1 MPGLTWL
8 VNLLHRAPS
17 TDSSPTQ
24 STLVTCTILQ
34 DSRASITCIAGQISI
49 KDGTSARKAS
59 GVRLGR
65 HTRDILV
72 KMAVVLIISLLLG
85 LGVAALYLA
94 VSFRGPYLL
103 NKLVPGCSVKSV
115 SLRSIRG
122 FRITRGPHAI
132 EIDRI
137 GLSFGR
143 QPNASGWLGFR
154 LSIQVSNVT
163 CRSFE
168 GNYGS
173 PRKPIVQLKK
183 PPTSKEVHNLR
194 SRRSR
199 FSIQNFAIFANPS
212 HDTVAP
218 PLTILKRIAPSLA
231 RNIDHLLRPVLR
243 ILFVAAFRIVI
254 RFLPTLMQAV
264 DFELNRASLTVPKAQ
279 DLTLSIE
286 RVRVSTQVK
295 FTQLEGVI
303 DDSTPEDADT
313 PALRT
318 LTRMGNWRLRLRGS
332 WDRTWNR
339 AWGRTHVYSAVSIDV
354 GRIGGTVR
362 PNAPSGVGTTITLP
376 PPVPVF
382 SVDGACWLK
391 GSIDFI
397 PGRATFGRQ
406 SMDLAVSLGALLVD
420 VDNIVLSARRVSEVL
435 APKRANQGSAPA
447 PMNAIAEEPTSPLL
461 SPPLSSPLLSPT
473 TTALVLQYRRRF
485 RERAKK
491 RGTLNLAELFKEIDF
506 RLPTIEFVAGGSSTT
521 TADVPS
527 RLRFLIKDVF
537 LKGEVSKPDVHE
549 LHRKWL
555 GKSTTDGKAEA
566 LAFNAGFGATNLGWI
581 TSSGDAMV
589 PLLTLDRFTLH
600 ALTTA
605 WPESRRMDPNESLI
619 AVEATVAPLVI
630 SSTMK
635 DVRALGALAAN
646 FKSPASPKPISTQS
660 PVMHIPRLIV
670 DIQTGG
676 FNFLFCLDHHGS
688 QSSTLAG
695 IHIRVPYA
703 GLHARSEFLARPWPR
718 RDQSRQPYT
727 ESANLIDAPYIL
739 RFDITGS
746 AGPADLQAIFEDRV
760 PRAQSGRH
768 SVIRLS
774 EIDLHANGDVLASLP
789 DDASRACIDTQTT
802 LAHVRC
808 VSDSFVVDLTNSEA
822 LSIIP
827 DLLSARPPVD
837 IEPLEPEPA
846 PKKSLFES
854 LPAGLCAHL
863 AIATISCLASGR
875 DLAPGNTKLVKRG
888 VELRTGVSVGYSS
901 MHDRIHSHR
910 TRSARFASDKLR
922 EELTASNDIL
932 SESVSISHE
941 LRENLGERGAVV
953 RLDVFNCQ
961 MRPIVDYGAAFIPL
975 CDWESKPRDKDSMA
989 PTALLYIPLIRVD
1002 ILLKRTIGSQ
1012 PATYH
1017 DTCRVVAHVARV
1029 RLNLSV
1035 HHAYCLLLSST
1046 VLLQLKPKSPSPPR
1060 PEPTPPSEHDLI
1072 VHVAGHIEHIEA
1084 RVDLPGTQKVYFRV
1098 DRLKLALRGPH
1109 REVSFE
1115 LLHGWTLSEDSR
1127 WDEMLRIRHFEI
1139 LAPPTKLER
1148 ISITAQGARLRIPH
1162 EYSLASLIQE
1172 ISLSV
1177 KAVKH
1182 LSDITRVGHFVAI
1195 ETPPAEDAKRVPPL
1209 TININALV
1217 IEAVDD
1223 PFETKLSLLWR
1234 AGFKEQQERLI
1245 REEAF
1250 TAKAEAVR
1258 MEGIEELGQSQSTG
1272 SREWHF
1278 TSKHTVSSEEA
1289 YKRLQQFNSSAW
1301 LEAFS
1306 NGKKALTKYEETHL
1320 HRVGLIPG
1328 SLELKPPVP
1337 LDIRSTEIVPP
1348 LIRLL
1353 FDGVRIEL
1361 TQPTFAGTGS
1371 SLPEFLR
1378 RTGELPL
1385 DTEYTLLVPLNIRWE
1400 MRYAMVTLRDYPL
1413 PLLHVRPNPDQ
1424 SPSWT
1429 ATADLVI
1436 AEEIGPNESVEWL
1449 STTIVPEGLG
1459 VSEQVGFSILVP
1471 KTGMPVKTYASPE
1484 VHVTSPLAT
1493 DISWGVSYQ
1502 PCVADVMRIIDSLS
1516 HPSRDPSSPLGFW
1529 DKMRLS
1535 LHGKLRISFVA
1546 GLNLLIKGSRDP
1558 YEISGNGAGF
1568 ALCWSGHPE
1577 ITVGYYPEDKELVQF
1592 RGDRM
1597 VLGIPNLPT
1606 FAEQRASGTETPG
1619 RPAAGN
1625 HSQMQKICAK
1635 LTNGVKLGLG
1645 FALERRCGPDC
1656 TVKHTTEGSCRLFTF
1671 RPHYEVKLRPSTADP
1686 TIDSF
1691 TGFRSTFI
1699 HFSLSLV
1706 SPSNPSLSRKGYNS
1720 FHLSPKAFAHFFSW
1734 WHVFNPPNGPMLLP
1748 IRQGSLYPSDK
1759 PPPLKF
1765 TRHLV
1770 TIKYRFD
1777 LSPLFISHVYRQDSR
1792 ASWATGITPCVGI
1805 KAVVETFQADLHQRD
1820 EIELIKNE
1828 VTGDSKKKIHKP
1840 FYAAEVVAKGLDLRA
1855 MLAQFREPEK
1865 QVVDLPPLPS
1875 GEFETS
1881 SSARPPMPASSKEPM
1896 NSRWVDL
1903 DDFVEIDWT
1912 PGDENPALWLFT
1924 VASCPRITYFK
1935 KPDLTITH
1943 EMAHTTCSASVKSS
1957 SEFGNE
1963 NTHICLMG
1971 AGDSTIQVQA
1981 ALCAQR
1987 LSELETELS
1996 GVLSLQEDPQAIR
2009 VSTSSRQEKVDASI
2023 LQARRQSLEKKIELL
2038 REHLENLENFEIQ
2051 QAQRAMDDDA
2061 RISTSSLPF
2070 DYPTQYDIGVD
2081 WSEFDNIYH
2090 VHCPQVHLN
2099 NHTRNI
2105 ILDYYYSSRNRR
2117 GFEYHLSER
2126 AVRFIREQSPSLTS
2140 KSPRMSQDSEYDPI
2154 PRNRAQAAA
2163 HSIRKIFTA
2172 DGGSRDSAPQSI
2184 DVPQPIKCQAQGEIE
2199 PASGWK
2205 TDDIIVNKS
2214 HMCLLLNPQFTMRST
2229 ADDESILVIT
2239 VNHASLQT
2247 FAILDK
2253 NFVDGLTADPINAN
2267 IMKRNYG
2274 SLNGLQIFSP
2284 SRARDRSANST
2295 PYEVPLE
2302 VLLDRRC
2309 ESNDFDRLV
2318 PQTDAT
2324 LQYDKFNRL
2333 RLRNKVT
2340 SATEISAEES
2350 DINNHLQAQNDRII
2364 LNVDQL
2370 AVSANTQNFAAIYNI
2385 VSDLLLYNDPDQRER
2400 NRQLQTFMY
2409 SYDFKDFMASAS
2421 VVSDLQQRLRVLLDN
2436 EVQSA
2441 LSTKKEVNEDRL
2453 INRAHIF
2460 LLAEELNLIFK
2471 AIRLAQEQDE
2481 NSTDETKSN
2490 MRFDAFVKEVS
2501 WKMLETTN
2509 DTLAKLTVR
2518 GIEYAWHSQKDSSAA
2533 HKLVINDL
2541 QALDSSPDAVFPEM
2555 LVKFDK
2561 VSSHPMVAKSLFAQA
2576 EWSILAPVGG
2586 IPIVNSFVLDLHP
2599 IRLQF
2604 ERKLGRKIL
2613 SYIFSRRDALA
2624 ESHGKALPASNPP
2637 KATGPSSPRSSYSAT
2652 VGPGHRSRS
2661 SVGAIAGVGLSIG
2674 SGAIGIPRASLDNAS
2689 LESAGDARPRT
2700 LKKRATSH
2708 TNLHEAAAAS
2718 SPAVVGDDSGLEGRR
2733 AIPRSRSSNALR
2745 TEAKRPPTPSK
2756 AAARSA
2762 MSRPTTGD
2770 KDRERER
2777 DRELEVKDDANEMRV
2792 RASKNRTFV
2801 FVKVSGLVLAL
2812 SYKRDT
2818 PMSLT
2823 TVPDLDDFRF
2833 ETPAFSY
2840 ENETWSFEDMIET
2853 LRKDIYKAA
2862 WAQKGALLR
2871 EIFTKAKIITP
2882 KRFLPHEKWIHKR
2895 PKEKSAKQVLP
2906 SPETEKDLLDS
2917 PIDQDVMVASDSGL
2931 ALFHRHDLP
2940 SLTSKPQRP
2949 SLPENESPIGFPG
2962 DQEPSPTPRS
2972 IASSHASS
2980 GYAFP
2985 TSVESEGRT
2994 STTSRGGRSSSIDRG
3009 GRSSRDGHAPFFSFP
3024 SPPSPPPMSVR
3035 NGNAGSHRPTRE
3047 RVLSLFKKKKKEV
3060 PIDDGTPRRTLD
3072 IPDVPPLPGAGNGP
3086 RQRTISAHAKM
3097 QQQFQ

>member
-1 MPGLTWL
+1 
-8 VNLLHRAPS
+8 
-17 TDSSPTQ
+17 
-24 STLVTCTILQ
+24 
-34 DSRASITCIAGQISI
+34 
-49 KDGTSARKAS
+49 
-59 GVRLGR
+59 
-65 HTRDILV
+65 
-72 KMAVVLIISLLLG
+72 
-85 LGVAALYLA
+85 
-94 VSFRGPYLL
+94 
-103 NKLVPGCSVKSV
+103 
-115 SLRSIRG
+115 
-122 FRITRGPHAI
+122 
-132 EIDRI
+132 
-137 GLSFGR
+137 
-143 QPNASGWLGFR
+143 
-154 LSIQVSNVT
+154 
-163 CRSFE
+163 
-168 GNYGS
+168 
-173 PRKPIVQLKK
+173 
-183 PPTSKEVHNLR
+183 
-194 SRRSR
+194 
-199 FSIQNFAIFANPS
+199 
-212 HDTVAP
+212 
-218 PLTILKRIAPSLA
+218 
-231 RNIDHLLRPVLR
+231 
-243 ILFVAAFRIVI
+243 
-254 RFLPTLMQAV
+254 
-264 DFELNRASLTVPKAQ
+264 
-279 DLTLSIE
+279 
-286 RVRVSTQVK
+286 
-295 FTQLEGVI
+295 
-303 DDSTPEDADT
+303 
-313 PALRT
+313 
-318 LTRMGNWRLRLRGS
+318 
-332 WDRTWNR
+332 
-339 AWGRTHVYSAVSIDV
+339 
-354 GRIGGTVR
+354 
-362 PNAPSGVGTTITLP
+362 
-376 PPVPVF
+376 
-382 SVDGACWLK
+382 
-391 GSIDFI
+391 
-397 PGRATFGRQ
+397 
-406 SMDLAVSLGALLVD
+406 
-420 VDNIVLSARRVSEVL
+420 
-435 APKRANQGSAPA
+435 
-447 PMNAIAEEPTSPLL
+447 
-461 SPPLSSPLLSPT
+461 
-473 TTALVLQYRRRF
+473 YRRRF

-491 RGTLNLAELFKEIDF
+491 RGTLNLTEVFKEIDF
-506 RLPTIEFVAGGSSTT
+506 RLPTVEFVAGGSSTT
-521 TADVPS
+521 ATDIPS
-527 RLRFLIKDVF
+527 HLRFQIKDVF
-537 LKGEVSKPDVHE
+537 LKGEVSKPDVYE

-581 TSSGDAMV
+581 TSSSNAMV
-589 PLLTLDRFTLH
+589 PLLTLDRFSLS

-605 WPESRRMDPNESLI
+605 WPELHRMNPNECLT
-619 AVEATVAPLVI
+619 AVEVTIAPLVV
-630 SSTMK
+630 SSTME
-635 DVRALGALAAN
+635 DVRALGALAAS
-646 FKSPASPKPISTQS
+646 FKSTASPKPTSTRS
-660 PVMHIPRLIV
+660 PIMHIPRLIV
-670 DIQTGG
+670 DIQTEGLD
-676 FNFLFCLDHHGS
+676 FLFCLDHHGP

-695 IHIRVPYA
+695 VHLRIPHA
-703 GLHARSEFLARPWPR
+703 GLHGRSEFVARPWSR
-718 RDQSRQPYT
+718 RDQSREPYT
-727 ESANLIDAPYIL
+727 ESANLVDAPYVL
-739 RFDITGS
+739 RFDVAGS

-760 PRAQSGRH
+760 SKTQSGRH

-774 EIDLHANGDVLASLP
+774 EVDLRVNGDVLATLP
-789 DDASRACIDTQTT
+789 DGASKACIDTQTT

-808 VSDSFVVDLTNSEA
+808 VSDSFVADLTNSDA
-822 LSIIP
+822 LGVIP
-827 DLLSARPPVD
+827 DLLSAHPPTDVN
-837 IEPLEPEPA
+837 PLESEPA
-846 PKKSLFES
+846 PKKSLFGS
-854 LPAGLCAHL
+854 LPAGLCAHF
-863 AIATISCLASGR
+863 AIATISCLASGC

-888 VELRTGVSVGYSS
+888 AELRTGVSVGYSS
-901 MHDRIHSHR
+901 MHDRTHSHR
-910 TRSARFASDKLR
+910 TRSARFASDRLR

-941 LRENLGERGAVV
+941 LHENLGEQGTVV

-961 MRPIVDYGAAFIPL
+961 VRPIVDYGATFIPL
-975 CDWESKPRDKDSMA
+975 CNWESKPRDKNPTT

-1002 ILLKRTIGSQ
+1002 VLLKRTIGPQ

-1046 VLLQLKPKSPSPPR
+1046 ALLQLKSKSPSPPR
-1060 PEPTPPSEHDLI
+1060 PKPTPPFKHDDLV

-1084 RVDLPGTQKVYFRV
+1084 RVDLPGTQRVYFRV
-1098 DRLKLALRGPH
+1098 DRLRLALRGPH

-1115 LLHGWTLSEDSR
+1115 LLHGWALSEDGR
-1127 WDEMLRIRHFEI
+1127 WDEVLRMRDFEV
-1139 LAPPTKLER
+1139 LAPPTELDR

-1177 KAVKH
+1177 KAIKH
-1182 LSDITRVGHFVAI
+1182 LSHITRTGHFVAM
-1195 ETPPAEDAKRVPPL
+1195 ETPPAEDAKQVPPL
-1209 TININALV
+1209 VININALV

-1245 REEAF
+1245 RDEAF

-1258 MEGIEELGQSQSTG
+1258 MEGVEEPGQSQSTG

-1278 TSKHTVSSEEA
+1278 TSKHTIPSEEA
-1289 YKRLQQFNSSAW
+1289 YRRLQQFNSSAW
-1301 LEAFS
+1301 FEAFS
-1306 NGKKALTKYEETHL
+1306 NGKKALTKHEETHL
-1320 HRVGLIPG
+1320 RRIGQIPG

-1337 LDIRSTEIVPP
+1337 LDVRPTEIVPP

-1361 TQPTFAGTGS
+1361 TQPTFADRGS

-1413 PLLHVRPNPDQ
+1413 PLLHVRPHPDQ

-1459 VSEQVGFSILVP
+1459 VPEQIGFSILVP

-1484 VHVTSPLAT
+1484 VHVTSPFAT

-1606 FAEQRASGTETPG
+1606 FADQRVSGTETPG
-1619 RPAAGN
+1619 GPAAGN
-1625 HSQMQKICAK
+1625 RPQMQKICAK

-1656 TVKHTTEGSCRLFTF
+1656 TAKHTTDSTCRLFTF
-1671 RPHYEVKLRPSTADP
+1671 RPHYEVKLRPSIADP
-1686 TIDSF
+1686 TVDSF
-1691 TGFRSTFI
+1691 AGFRSNFI
-1699 HFSLSLV
+1699 HFSLSLI
-1706 SPSNPSLSRKGYNS
+1706 SPSNPSLSKKGYNS

-1770 TIKYRFD
+1770 TLKYRFS

-1820 EIELIKNE
+1820 EIELIKDE
-1828 VTGDSKKKIHKP
+1828 VTGDSKKKAHKP

-1855 MLAQFREPEK
+1855 MLAQFRESEK
-1865 QVVDLPPLPS
+1865 QAVDLPPLPS

-1881 SSARPPMPASSKEPM
+1881 SSARPPMPVSSKEPTH
-1896 NSRWVDL
+1896 SRWVDL
-1903 DDFVEIDWT
+1903 DDFVETDWT
-1912 PGDENPALWLFT
+1912 PSDENPALWLFT

-1935 KPDLTITH
+1935 KPDRSITH
-1943 EMAHTTCSASVKSS
+1943 DMAYTTCSAPEKSA

-1971 AGDSTIQVQA
+1971 TEESTIQVQA

-1987 LSELETELS
+1987 LRELEAELS
-1996 GVLSLQEDPQAIR
+1996 DVLSFQEDTRAIR
-2009 VSTSSRQEKVDASI
+2009 VSMSSRQEKVDASI
-2023 LQARRQSLEKKIELL
+2023 LQARQQSLEKKIELL

-2061 RISTSSLPF
+2061 RVSTSSLPF

-2099 NHTRNI
+2099 NYTRNI

-2126 AVRFIREQSPSLTS
+2126 AVRFIREQSPSLVS
-2140 KSPRMSQDSEYDPI
+2140 KSPRTSQDSEHDPTL
-2154 PRNRAQAAA
+2154 RNRAQAAA
-2163 HSIRKIFTA
+2163 HTIRKIFTA

-2184 DVPQPIKCQAQGEIE
+2184 DLPQPIKCQAQGEIE

-2214 HMCLLLNPQFTMRST
+2214 HMCLLLNPQFTLRST

-2284 SRARDRSANST
+2284 SRARDQSVNST

-2340 SATEISAEES
+2340 SATEISTEES

-2385 VSDLLLYNDPDQRER
+2385 VSDLLLYTDPDQRER

-2409 SYDFKDFMASAS
+2409 SYDFKDFLASAS
-2421 VVSDLQQRLRVLLDN
+2421 VVSDLQERLRALLDN
-2436 EVQSA
+2436 ETQFA

-2481 NSTDETKSN
+2481 NATDETKSN

-2501 WKMLETTN
+2501 WKMLEATN

-2613 SYIFSRRDALA
+2613 AYIFSRRDALA
-2624 ESHGKALPASNPP
+2624 ESHTKALPASNIP
-2637 KATGPSSPRSSYSAT
+2637 KATGPSTPRTSYSTT

-2674 SGAIGIPRASLDNAS
+2674 SGVVGIPRASLDNTL
-2689 LESAGDARPRT
+2689 LEGTGDARPRT

-2708 TNLHEAAAAS
+2708 TNLHEAAAS
-2718 SPAVVGDDSGLEGRR
+2718 SPAMVGDESPLEGRR
-2733 AIPRSRSSNALR
+2733 PIPRSRSSNALR

-2770 KDRERER
+2770 KDKERERER
-2777 DRELEVKDDANEMRV
+2777 ELEAKDDANEMRV
-2792 RASKNRTFV
+2792 RASKNRAFV
-2801 FVKVSGLVLAL
+2801 FVRVSGLVLAL
-2812 SYKRDT
+2812 SY
-2818 PMSLT
+2818 
-2823 TVPDLDDFRF
+2823 
-2833 ETPAFSY
+2833 
-2840 ENETWSFEDMIET
+2840 
-2853 LRKDIYKAA
+2853 
-2862 WAQKGALLR
+2862 
-2871 EIFTKAKIITP
+2871 

-2895 PKEKSAKQVLP
+2895 PKEKPAKQILP
-2906 SPETEKDLLDS
+2906 VSETEKEPLDS
-2917 PIDQDVMVASDSGL
+2917 PIDQDSMVASDSGL
-2931 ALFHRHDLP
+2931 ALFHRHDPP
-2940 SLTSKPQRP
+2940 SPTSKPQRP
-2949 SLPENESPIGFPG
+2949 SLPENGSPIGFPG

-2985 TSVESEGRT
+2985 TSVESEGRA
-2994 STTSRGGRSSSIDRG
+2994 STTSRGGRSSSTDRDG
-3009 GRSSRDGHAPFFSFP
+3009 KSSRDGHVPFFSFP

-3035 NGNAGSHRPTRE
+3035 SGHAGSHRPARE
-3047 RVLSLFKKKKKEV
+3047 RVLSLFKKKKKEAPV
-3060 PIDDGTPRRTLD
+3060 DDGTPRRTLD
-3072 IPDVPPLPGAGNGP
+3072 VPDVPPLPGTGNRP

-3097 QQQFQ
+3097 QQQFR

>member
-1 MPGLTWL
+1 
-8 VNLLHRAPS
+8 
-17 TDSSPTQ
+17 
-24 STLVTCTILQ
+24 
-34 DSRASITCIAGQISI
+34 
-49 KDGTSARKAS
+49 
-59 GVRLGR
+59 
-65 HTRDILV
+65 
-72 KMAVVLIISLLLG
+72 MATVLIISLLLG
-85 LGVAALYLA
+85 LGVTALYLA

-122 FRITRGPHAI
+122 FRITRGAHAI
-132 EIDRI
+132 EIDRV

-143 QPNASGWLGFR
+143 QPNTSGWLAFR
-154 LSIQVSNVT
+154 CSIQVSNIT

-168 GNYGS
+168 ADHES
-173 PRKPIVQLKK
+173 PKRPVFHLKK
-183 PPTSKEVHNLR
+183 PPAPKEVHSLR

-199 FSIQNFAIFANPS
+199 FSIQNFAIFTNPS
-212 HDTVAP
+212 NDTVAP

-231 RNIDHLLRPVLR
+231 RNIDHLLRPLFRV
-243 ILFVAAFRIVI
+243 LFVAAFRIVI
-254 RFLPTLMQAV
+254 RFLPALMQAV

-279 DLTLSIE
+279 DLTLSVE

-295 FTQLEGVI
+295 FTQLERVI
-303 DDSTPEDADT
+303 DDSMPEDADT
-313 PALRT
+313 PALRR
-318 LTRMGNWRLRLRGS
+318 LTRMGNWKLRLRGS

-339 AWGRTHVYSAVSIDV
+339 AWGRTHIFSAVSINV

-362 PNAPSGVGTTITLP
+362 PSIPPDAATTTALP
-376 PPVPVF
+376 AAIPVF
-382 SVDGACWLK
+382 NVDGACSLK
-391 GSIDFI
+391 GSVNLI
-397 PGRATFGRQ
+397 PGRATFERQ
-406 SMDLAVSLGALLVD
+406 SMDLAVSLGALSAD
-420 VDNIVLSARRVSEVL
+420 VDNIMLSARRISEVL
-435 APKRANQGSAPA
+435 ARKRASQGDNPA
-447 PMNAIAEEPTSPLL
+447 PMAAIMEEPL
-461 SPPLSSPLLSPT
+461 SPITSPLLSPT
-473 TTALVLQYRRRF
+473 TTALVRQYRRRF
-485 RERAKK
+485 RERARK
-491 RGTLNLAELFKEIDF
+491 RGTLNFSEIFGGIDF
-506 RLPTIEFVAGGSSTT
+506 RLPTLELVAGGSSTT
-521 TADVPS
+521 TTDVPN
-527 RLRFLIKDVF
+527 RLRFLVKDVF
-537 LKGEVSKPDVHE
+537 LKGEVSNPEEHE

-555 GKSTTDGKAEA
+555 GRSTADGKAEA
-566 LAFNAGFGATNLGWI
+566 LAFKAGFGITNLGWL
-581 TSSGDAMV
+581 TSSNDAVV
-589 PLLTLDRFTLH
+589 PLLTLDSFALN
-600 ALTTA
+600 ALTTV
-605 WPESRRMDPNESLI
+605 WPESHRMNPNECFL
-619 AVEATVAPLVI
+619 AVEIMVAPLVV
-630 SSTMK
+630 SSTMR
-635 DVRALGALAAN
+635 DVQALDALAAN
-646 FKSPASPKPISTQS
+646 FKSPGPTKSTSSQS
-660 PVMHIPRLIV
+660 PIMHIPRLMV

-695 IHIRVPYA
+695 VHLNVPQI
-703 GLHARSEFLARPWPR
+703 GLHGRSEFVSRPWTR
-718 RDQSRQPYT
+718 RDQHREPYT
-727 ESANLIDAPYIL
+727 ESANLVDSPYIL
-739 RFDITGS
+739 RFDIAAF

-760 PRAQSGRH
+760 LQAQSGRH
-768 SVIRLS
+768 SIVRLS
-774 EIDLHANGDVLASLP
+774 QIDLHANGDILAALP
-789 DDASRACIDTQTT
+789 DGASKAAIDIQTT
-802 LAHVRC
+802 LAHLRC
-808 VSDSFVVDLTNSEA
+808 ISDTFVVDLTNSEA
-822 LSIIP
+822 LSVIP
-827 DLLSARPPVD
+827 DLIPARPLSDAETPEAVPV
-837 IEPLEPEPA
+837 

-854 LPAGLCAHL
+854 MPAGICTHF

-875 DLAPGNTKLVKRG
+875 DLAPGNVKLVKRG
-888 VELRTGVSVGYSS
+888 IEFCTGVSVGYSS

-922 EELTASNDIL
+922 KVLTTSNDIL

-941 LRENLGERGAVV
+941 LRESLGERGAVA
-953 RLDVFNCQ
+953 RLEVFNCQ
-961 MRPIVDYGAAFIPL
+961 IRPIVDYGAAFIPL
-975 CDWESKPRDKDSMA
+975 CDWESRIRDKSPTT
-989 PTALLYIPLIRVD
+989 PTAILFIPLVRVD
-1002 ILLKRTIGSQ
+1002 VLLKRTIASQ
-1012 PATYH
+1012 PETYH
-1017 DTCRVVAHVARV
+1017 DTCRVVAHVPRV

-1046 VLLQLKPKSPSPPR
+1046 ALPKSKSSSSPR
-1060 PEPTPPSEHDLI
+1060 PKPNPPSKTDLV
-1072 VHVAGHIEHIEA
+1072 VHVAGHVEHVEVH
-1084 RVDLPGTQKVYFRV
+1084 VDLPETQRVYLRV
-1098 DRLKLALRGPH
+1098 DKLKLALRDSH
-1109 REVSFE
+1109 QEVSFE
-1115 LLHGWTLSEDSR
+1115 LLHGWALSEDGR
-1127 WDEMLRIRHFEI
+1127 WDEMLRMRHFEI
-1139 LAPPTKLER
+1139 LAPPTEDER

-1172 ISLSV
+1172 ISLSI
-1177 KAVKH
+1177 KTVKH
-1182 LSDITRVGHFVAI
+1182 LAHITRVGHFVAM

-1209 TININALV
+1209 AITINALV

-1250 TAKAEAVR
+1250 TAKAEAIKI
-1258 MEGIEELGQSQSTG
+1258 EGMEELGLASQSTG

-1278 TSKHTVSSEEA
+1278 GNRHTVSTDDA
-1289 YKRLQQFNSSAW
+1289 YRRLQQFNSSAW
-1301 LEAFS
+1301 LEAYG
-1306 NGKKALTKYEETHL
+1306 NGKKALAKHEETQL
-1320 HRVGLIPG
+1320 RRVGLIPG
-1328 SLELKPPVP
+1328 SLELQPAIP
-1337 LDIRSTEIVPP
+1337 LDVRPTEIVPP

-1353 FDGVRIEL
+1353 LDGVRIEL
-1361 TQPTFAGTGS
+1361 THPTFAGTNS

-1378 RTGELPL
+1378 RTGELPPN
-1385 DTEYTLLVPLNIRWE
+1385 TEFTLLVPLNIHWE
-1400 MRYAMVTLRDYPL
+1400 MRYAMATLRDYPL
-1413 PLLHVRPNPDQ
+1413 PLLHVRASPDQ
-1424 SPSWT
+1424 VPSWT

-1436 AEEIGPNESVEWL
+1436 AEEIGPNHSVEWIP
-1449 STTIVPEGLG
+1449 TTVVPQGLG
-1459 VSEQVGFSILVP
+1459 VPEQVGFSILVP
-1471 KTGMPVKTYASPE
+1471 KTGMPVKTYANPE
-1484 VHVTSPLAT
+1484 VQVTSPFAT

-1568 ALCWSGHPE
+1568 ALCWSGNPE
-1577 ITVGYYPEDKELVQF
+1577 ISVGCYPEDKELVQF

-1606 FAEQRASGTETPG
+1606 FADQRTSGTETPRG
-1619 RPAAGN
+1619 PAPGG
-1625 HSQMQKICAK
+1625 HRSQMQKICAK
-1635 LTNGVKLGLG
+1635 LTNGVKFGLG

-1656 TVKHTTEGSCRLFTF
+1656 TVKHTTGDSCRLFAF

-1686 TIDSF
+1686 KVDSF
-1691 TGFRSTFI
+1691 AGFRSNFI

-1706 SPSNPSLSRKGYNS
+1706 SPSNPSLSKKGYNS

-1734 WHVFNPPNGPMLLP
+1734 WNVFNPPNGPMLLP

-1770 TIKYRFD
+1770 TIKYRFS

-1820 EIELIKNE
+1820 EIEVIKNE
-1828 VTGDSKKKIHKP
+1828 VTGDSKKKVHKP
-1840 FYAAEVVAKGLDLRA
+1840 FYAAEIVAKGLDLRA

-1865 QVVDLPPLPS
+1865 PAVDLPPLPS

-1881 SSARPPMPASSKEPM
+1881 SSARPPLPASSKEPM
-1896 NSRWVDL
+1896 HSRWVDL
-1903 DDFVEIDWT
+1903 DDFVETDWT
-1912 PGDENPALWLFT
+1912 PSDDNPALWLFT
-1924 VASCPRITYFK
+1924 VAYCPRITYFK
-1935 KPDLTITH
+1935 KPDRSITH
-1943 EMAHTTCSASVKSS
+1943 DAAHTTCSMPEKSS

-1963 NTHICLMG
+1963 NTHLCLMG
-1971 AGDSTIQVQA
+1971 TEESTVQVQA
-1981 ALCAQR
+1981 ALCSQR
-1987 LSELETELS
+1987 LEALEEELS
-1996 GVLSLQEDPQAIR
+1996 EVLSSQEDAQVIR
-2009 VSTSSRQEKVDASI
+2009 RSTSSRQENVEISV
-2023 LQARRQSLEKKIELL
+2023 LQARQQSLEKKIQLL
-2038 REHLENLENFEIQ
+2038 REHLESLENYEIQ
-2051 QAQRAMDDDA
+2051 QAQRAMDGEA
-2061 RISTSSLPF
+2061 RVSTSSLPY
-2070 DYPTQYDIGVD
+2070 DYPTDYDVGVD
-2081 WSEFDNIYH
+2081 WSQFDNIYH
-2090 VHCPQVHLN
+2090 IHCPQVHLN
-2099 NHTRNI
+2099 NYTRNI
-2105 ILDYYYSSRNRR
+2105 ILDYYYSSRSRR

-2140 KSPRMSQDSEYDPI
+2140 KSPRMSQDSEQGTT

-2163 HSIRKIFTA
+2163 HTIRKIFTA
-2172 DGGSRDSAPQSI
+2172 DGGSRESAPQSI
-2184 DVPQPIKCQAQGEIE
+2184 DVPQPIKCQAQGEVE

-2274 SLNGLQIFSP
+2274 SLSGLQIFSP
-2284 SRARDRSANST
+2284 SRARDRSVNST
-2295 PYEVPLE
+2295 PYQVPLE

-2318 PQTDAT
+2318 SQTDAT

-2340 SATEISAEES
+2340 STTNTSAEDS

-2364 LNVDQL
+2364 LNVDKL
-2370 AVSANTQNFAAIYNI
+2370 AVSANAQNFAAIYNI
-2385 VSDLLLYNDPDQRER
+2385 VSDLLLYTDPDQRER

-2421 VVSDLQQRLRVLLDN
+2421 VISDLQQRLRTLLDN
-2436 EVQSA
+2436 EVQFA
-2441 LSTKKEVNEDRL
+2441 LSTKKEINEDRL

-2471 AIRLAQEQDE
+2471 AIRLVQEQDE
-2481 NSTDETKSN
+2481 SKADETKSN

-2501 WKMLETTN
+2501 WKMLEATN
-2509 DTLAKLTVR
+2509 DTLAKLSVA

-2604 ERKLGRKIL
+2604 ERKVGRKIL
-2613 SYIFSRRDALA
+2613 SYIFARRDGPA
-2624 ESHGKALPASNPP
+2624 EAKGKALVTPNSPKPP
-2637 KATGPSSPRSSYSAT
+2637 RLSTPRTSYSAT

-2661 SVGAIAGVGLSIG
+2661 SVGAVAGVGLSIG

-2689 LESAGDARPRT
+2689 LESTGDARPRT

-2708 TNLHEAAAAS
+2708 TDLQEAAAAS
-2718 SPAVVGDDSGLEGRR
+2718 SPAVVGDDSGFEGRR
-2733 AIPRSRSSNALR
+2733 TIPRSRSSNALK

-2756 AAARSA
+2756 AASRAL
-2762 MSRPTTGD
+2762 SRPTTGD
-2770 KDRERER
+2770 RDRER
-2777 DRELEVKDDANEMRV
+2777 DRELEAEDDANEMHV

-2840 ENETWSFEDMIET
+2840 ANETWSFEDMIET

-2862 WAQKGALLR
+2862 WAQKGALIR
-2871 EIFTKAKIITP
+2871 EIFTKTKIITP

-2895 PKEKSAKQVLP
+2895 PKEKSAKQALP
-2906 SPETEKDLLDS
+2906 SPGPDKDPFDS
-2917 PIDQDVMVASDSGL
+2917 PVDQDSMAASDSGL
-2931 ALFHRHDLP
+2931 ALFHHHDPHSPSSKPEPP
-2940 SLTSKPQRP
+2940 SLLES
-2949 SLPENESPIGFPG
+2949 NSPIGFPG

-2980 GYAFP
+2980 GYTFP
-2985 TSVESEGRT
+2985 TSAESEGRA
-2994 STTSRGGRSSSIDRG
+2994 STTSRGGRSLSIDQG
-3009 GRSSRDGHAPFFSFP
+3009 PRSSRDGQTPVFSFP
-3024 SPPSPPPMSVR
+3024 TPPSPPQMSVR
-3035 NGNAGSHRPTRE
+3035 SGNTGSHRPARE

-3060 PIDDGTPRRTLD
+3060 LADDGVPRRTLD
-3072 IPDVPPLPGAGNGP
+3072 IPDVPPLPGMPNQP

-3097 QQQFQ
+3097 QQQSQ

>member
-1 MPGLTWL
+1 
-8 VNLLHRAPS
+8 
-17 TDSSPTQ
+17 
-24 STLVTCTILQ
+24 
-34 DSRASITCIAGQISI
+34 
-49 KDGTSARKAS
+49 
-59 GVRLGR
+59 
-65 HTRDILV
+65 
-72 KMAVVLIISLLLG
+72 MAIVLIISFLLV
-85 LGVAALYLA
+85 LGVAVLYLA
-94 VSFRGPYLL
+94 
-103 NKLVPGCSVKSV
+103 LVPGCSVKSV

-122 FRITRGPHAI
+122 FRITH
-132 EIDRI
+132 RI

-143 QPNASGWLGFR
+143 QPNTSGWLAFR
-154 LSIQVSNVT
+154 CSIRVSNVT

-168 GNYGS
+168 GHRNT
-173 PRKPIVQLKK
+173 PKRPIVQLKK
-183 PPTSKEVHNLR
+183 PPAPKDVHSLR
-194 SRRSR
+194 SRRSK
-199 FSIQNFAIFANPS
+199 FSIQNFAIFTNPS
-212 HDTVAP
+212 NDTVAP

-231 RNIDHLLRPVLR
+231 RNIDHILRPVFR
-243 ILFVAAFRIVI
+243 VLFVAAFRSVI

-264 DFELNRASLTVPKAQ
+264 DFELNHASLTVPKAH
-279 DLTLSIE
+279 DLTLSVE

-313 PALRT
+313 PALRR
-318 LTRMGNWRLRLRGS
+318 LTRMGNWRLRMRGS

-339 AWGRTHVYSAVSIDV
+339 AWGRTNIFSAVSINV
-354 GRIGGTVR
+354 GRVGATVR
-362 PNAPSGVGTTITLP
+362 PGPPSDVGTTVALP
-376 PPVPVF
+376 PAVPVF
-382 SVDGACWLK
+382 TVDGA
-391 GSIDFI
+391 S
-397 PGRATFGRQ
+397 TFERQ
-406 SMDLAVSLGALLVD
+406 SMDLAVSLGALSVD
-420 VDNIVLSARRVSEVL
+420 VDNILLSARRVSEVL
-435 APKRANQGSAPA
+435 APKRASQGAGPA
-447 PMNAIAEEPTSPLL
+447 PMNAIAEEPISPLMSPLL
-461 SPPLSSPLLSPT
+461 SPLTSPLLSPT

-491 RGTLNLAELFKEIDF
+491 RGTLNFAEVFKGIDF
-506 RLPTIEFVAGGSSTT
+506 QLPTLEFVAGGSSTT
-521 TADVPS
+521 ATDIPS

-537 LKGEVSKPDVHE
+537 LKGEVSNPEAHE

-566 LAFNAGFGATNLGWI
+566 LAFKAGFGMTNLGWM
-581 TSSGDAMV
+581 TSSGNSVV
-589 PLLTLDRFTLH
+589 PLLTLDKFTLN
-600 ALTTA
+600 ALTNV
-605 WPESRRMDPNESLI
+605 WPESHRMHPNECLL
-619 AVEATVAPLVI
+619 AVEVMVDPLVV

-635 DVRALGALAAN
+635 DVHALGVLATK
-646 FKSPASPKPISTQS
+646 FKSPAPTKPSSTRS

-676 FNFLFCLDHHGS
+676 FNFLFCLDNHGS
-688 QSSTLAG
+688 QSST
-695 IHIRVPYA
+695 PA
-703 GLHARSEFLARPWPR
+703 GLHLRVPQVELHGRSEFVARPWAR

-727 ESANLIDAPYIL
+727 ESVNLIDSPYVL
-739 RFDITGS
+739 RFEVTGS
-746 AGPADLQAIFEDRV
+746 AGPADLQAIFEDRI
-760 PRAQSGRH
+760 PKAQSGRH
-768 SVIRLS
+768 NIIRLS
-774 EIDLHANGDVLASLP
+774 QIDLHADGDILATLP
-789 DDASRACIDTQTT
+789 DGASKASIDTQTT
-802 LAHVRC
+802 LAHARC
-808 VSDSFVVDLTNSEA
+808 VSDSFVIDLTNSEA
-822 LSIIP
+822 LSVIP
-827 DLLSARPPVD
+827 DLLSNRSISDVESP
-837 IEPLEPEPA
+837 EPEVLA
-846 PKKSLFES
+846 PKKSLFAR
-854 LPAGLCAHL
+854 LPAGVCVHF
-863 AIATISCLASGR
+863 AIATVSCLASGR
-875 DLAPGNTKLVKRG
+875 DLAPGNIKLVKRG

-901 MHDRIHSHR
+901 MHDRIHSYR

-932 SESVSISHE
+932 SESVSVSHE
-941 LRENLGERGAVV
+941 LRENLGEQGAVA

-961 MRPIVDYGAAFIPL
+961 VRPIVDYGNAFIPL
-975 CDWESKPRDKDSMA
+975 CDWESKPRDTSPTT
-989 PTALLYIPLIRVD
+989 PTALLFIPLVRVD
-1002 ILLKRTIGSQ
+1002 VLLKRTIGSQ
-1012 PATYH
+1012 PEMYH
-1017 DTCRVVAHVARV
+1017 DTCRVVAHVPRV
-1029 RLNLSV
+1029 RFNLSV

-1046 VLLQLKPKSPSPPR
+1046 PLLQLKPPSSLRSPPK
-1060 PEPTPPSEHDLI
+1060 PILLPQNDLV
-1072 VHVAGHIEHIEA
+1072 VHVAGHVEHIEA
-1084 RVDLPGTQKVYFRV
+1084 RVDLPEAQNVYFRV
-1098 DRLKLALRGPH
+1098 DKLKLTLRDPH
-1109 REVSFE
+1109 RDISFE
-1115 LLHGWTLSEDSR
+1115 LLHGWALSEDGR
-1127 WDEMLRIRHFEI
+1127 WDEMLRVRHLEI
-1139 LAPPTKLER
+1139 VVPPTELER
-1148 ISITAQGARLRIPH
+1148 ISIIAQGARLRIPH

-1172 ISLSV
+1172 ISLAV
-1177 KAVKH
+1177 KTVKH
-1182 LSDITRVGHFVAI
+1182 LAHITRVGHFVAM

-1209 TININALV
+1209 AITINALV

-1250 TAKAEAVR
+1250 TAKAEAIQ
-1258 MEGIEELGQSQSTG
+1258 MEGMEEAALASQSTG

-1278 TSKHTVSSEEA
+1278 GNKHTVSVEDA
-1289 YKRLQQFNSSAW
+1289 YRRLQQFNSSAW
-1301 LEAFS
+1301 LEAFG
-1306 NGKKALTKYEETHL
+1306 NGRKALAKHEENHL
-1320 HRVGLIPG
+1320 RRIGLIPG
-1328 SLELKPPVP
+1328 SLEFKPAVP
-1337 LDIRSTEIVPP
+1337 LDIRPTEIVPP

-1353 FDGVRIEL
+1353 FDGVQIEL

-1371 SLPEFLR
+1371 SLPEFLK

-1385 DTEYTLLVPLNIRWE
+1385 DTEYTLLVPLNLRWE

-1413 PLLHVRPNPDQ
+1413 PLLHVRPSPDQ
-1424 SPSWT
+1424 TPSWT

-1436 AEEIGPNESVEWL
+1436 AEEIGPNDSVEWI
-1449 STTIVPEGLG
+1449 STTVVPEGLG
-1459 VSEQVGFSILVP
+1459 VPEQVGFSILIA
-1471 KTGMPVKTYASPE
+1471 KTGMPVKTYSSPE
-1484 VHVTSPLAT
+1484 VQVTSPFAT

-1529 DKMRLS
+1529 DKIRLS

-1546 GLNLLIKGSRDP
+1546 GLNLLVKGSRDP
-1558 YEISGNGAGF
+1558 YDISGNGAGF

-1577 ITVGYYPEDKELVQF
+1577 ISVGCYPEDKELVQF

-1597 VLGIPNLPT
+1597 TLGIPNLPT
-1606 FAEQRASGTETPG
+1606 FADQRASGVETPRG
-1619 RPAAGN
+1619 PSAGGHRP
-1625 HSQMQKICAK
+1625 QMQKTCAK
-1635 LTNGVKLGLG
+1635 LTNGVKFGLG

-1656 TVKHTTEGSCRLFTF
+1656 SVKHTRGDSCRLFTF

-1686 TIDSF
+1686 NIDSF
-1691 TGFRSTFI
+1691 TGFRSNFI
-1699 HFSLSLV
+1699 HFSMSLV
-1706 SPSNPSLSRKGYNS
+1706 SPSNPSLSKKGYNS

-1770 TIKYRFD
+1770 TIKYRFS

-1792 ASWATGITPCVGI
+1792 TSWATGITPCVGI
-1805 KAVVETFQADLHQRD
+1805 KAVIETFQADLHQRD

-1828 VTGDSKKKIHKP
+1828 VTGESKKKVHKP

-1855 MLAQFREPEK
+1855 MCAQFREPEK
-1865 QVVDLPPLPS
+1865 PAVDLPPLPS

-1881 SSARPPMPASSKEPM
+1881 SSARPLMPASSKEPM
-1896 NSRWVDL
+1896 HSRWVDL
-1903 DDFVEIDWT
+1903 DDFVETDWT
-1912 PGDENPALWLFT
+1912 PEDETPALWLFT

-1935 KPDLTITH
+1935 KPDSSITH
-1943 EMAHTTCSASVKSS
+1943 DMAHTTCSTPEKGQ

-1971 AGDSTIQVQA
+1971 TEESTIQIQA

-1987 LSELETELS
+1987 LHALEAELS
-1996 GVLSLQEDPQAIR
+1996 DVLSFQEDTQAIR
-2009 VSTSSRQEKVDASI
+2009 TSTSSRQGKVEASV
-2023 LQARRQSLEKKIELL
+2023 LQARQQSLEKKIELL

-2051 QAQRAMDDDA
+2051 QARREMDGEA
-2061 RISTSSLPF
+2061 RVSTNSLPY
-2070 DYPTQYDIGVD
+2070 DYPTQYDIGAD
-2081 WSEFDNIYH
+2081 WSQFDNIYH
-2090 VHCPQVHLN
+2090 IHCPQVHLN
-2099 NHTRNI
+2099 NYTRNI

-2126 AVRFIREQSPSLTS
+2126 AVRFIREQSPSFAS
-2140 KSPRMSQDSEYDPI
+2140 KSPRMSQDSQDPT

-2163 HSIRKIFTA
+2163 HTIRKIFTA
-2172 DGGSRDSAPQSI
+2172 DGGSRDSAAQI
-2184 DVPQPIKCQAQGEIE
+2184 MDVPQPIKCQAQGEIE

-2247 FAILDK
+2247 FSILDK
-2253 NFVDGLTADPINAN
+2253 KFVDDLTADPINAN

-2274 SLNGLQIFSP
+2274 SLSGLQIFSP
-2284 SRARDRSANST
+2284 SRARDRLGSVNST

-2324 LQYDKFNRL
+2324 IQYDKFNRL
-2333 RLRNKVT
+2333 RLRNKT
-2340 SATEISAEES
+2340 SATDISAEES

-2370 AVSANTQNFAAIYNI
+2370 AVSANAQNFAAIYNI
-2385 VSDLLLYNDPDQRER
+2385 VSDLLLYTDPDQRER
-2400 NRQLQTFMY
+2400 NSQLQTFMY

-2421 VVSDLQQRLRVLLDN
+2421 VVSDLQQRLRTLLDN
-2436 EVQSA
+2436 EAQFS

-2471 AIRLAQEQDE
+2471 AIRLVQEQGE
-2481 NSTDETKSN
+2481 NAADETKSN
-2490 MRFDAFVKEVS
+2490 MRFDAFVKEIS
-2501 WKMLETTN
+2501 WKMLEATD
-2509 DTLAKLTVR
+2509 DTLAKLSIR

-2561 VSSHPMVAKSLFAQA
+2561 VTSHPMVTKSLFAQA

-2604 ERKLGRKIL
+2604 ERKVGRKIL
-2613 SYIFSRRDALA
+2613 SYIFARRDAPA
-2624 ESHGKALPASNPP
+2624 EAQGKALATSNAP
-2637 KATGPSSPRSSYSAT
+2637 KTGPSTPRTSYSAT

-2661 SVGAIAGVGLSIG
+2661 SVGAIAGIGLSLG
-2674 SGAIGIPRASLDNAS
+2674 SGAVGIPRASLDSTS

-2708 TNLHEAAAAS
+2708 TNLQEVAAAS
-2718 SPAVVGDDSGLEGRR
+2718 SPAVVGDDSGLEGHRT
-2733 AIPRSRSSNALR
+2733 IPRSRSSNALR

-2756 AAARSA
+2756 AASRAI
-2762 MSRPTTGD
+2762 SRPTTGD
-2770 KDRERER
+2770 KDRDRERER
-2777 DRELEVKDDANEMRV
+2777 ELEAKDDANEMRV

-2801 FVKVSGLVLAL
+2801 YVKVSGLVLAL

-2840 ENETWSFEDMIET
+2840 ANETWSFEDMIET

-2882 KRFLPHEKWIHKR
+2882 KRFLPHEKWMHKR
-2895 PKEKSAKQVLP
+2895 PKDKSAKQALP
-2906 SPETEKDLLDS
+2906 APETEKEPLDS
-2917 PIDQDVMVASDSGL
+2917 PVDQDSMVASDSGL
-2931 ALFHRHDLP
+2931 ALFHRYDP
-2940 SLTSKPQRP
+2940 FSSTNKPPRP
-2949 SLPENESPIGFPG
+2949 SLPENGSPIGFPS

-2980 GYAFP
+2980 GHAFP
-2985 TSVESEGRT
+2985 TSAESEGRA

-3009 GRSSRDGHAPFFSFP
+3009 ARSSRDEHPTAFAFP
-3024 SPPSPPPMSVR
+3024 TPPSPPQMSVR
-3035 NGNAGSHRPTRE
+3035 SGHTGSHRPTRE
-3047 RVLSLFKKKKKEV
+3047 RVLSLFKKKKKEAPV
-3060 PIDDGTPRRTLD
+3060 DDGMPRRTLEV
-3072 IPDVPPLPGAGNGP
+3072 PPVPPLPGTENRP